1 MTPSNEDY
9 FISSNGH
16 NPPKPNIFK
25 LKPEPKPIIHSF
37 TGEKVGPSGLLV
49 DITKSVV
56 DSIEKGVEGFKNV
69 VDSVKPKKSE
79 GTLHR

>member
-1 MTPSNEDY
+1 MLMLIFNFSGLALTLTPSNEDY

-16 NPPKPNIFK
+16 NPPKPSIFK

-56 DSIEKGVEGFKNV
+56 DRYDF
-69 VDSVKPKKSE
+69 
-79 GTLHR
+79 T